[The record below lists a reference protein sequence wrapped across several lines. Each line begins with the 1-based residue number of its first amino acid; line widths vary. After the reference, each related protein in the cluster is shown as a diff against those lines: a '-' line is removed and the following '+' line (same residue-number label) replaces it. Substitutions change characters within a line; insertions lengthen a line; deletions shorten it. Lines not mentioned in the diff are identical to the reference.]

1 MQIQISVVRVTL
13 PILQKSSFRSMHI
26 LVLWKRLNSHSSML
40 DKAMNTAPSTDEN
53 LSCPITSVLNLISAK
68 WTVQILRE
76 LAIGS
81 VRTRRFLKV
90 IPGLSMKSLQ
100 ERLKALQA
108 SGMITRQEFDEKIPR
123 VEHTITER
131 GRRLFSVMTVLKD
144 IEAEITS
151 VTCKCSLEGNSETEM
166 DCPMRR
172 APKVNQTSE

>member
-1 MQIQISVVRVTL
+1 
-13 PILQKSSFRSMHI
+13 
-26 LVLWKRLNSHSSML
+26 
-40 DKAMNTAPSTDEN
+40 MNTAPRNDSD
-53 LSCPITSVLNLISAK
+53 LACPITSVLNLISAK

-76 LAIGS
+76 LAIGP

-108 SGMITRQEFDEKIPR
+108 SGMITRQEFDERIPR

-131 GRRLFSVMTVLKD
+131 GRRLFSVLTILKD
-144 IEAEITS
+144 IEAELTPL
-151 VTCKCSLEGNSETEM
+151 TCKCSLEGNSEAEM

-172 APKVNQTSE
+172 APILKCKSTSD